1 MEEEK
6 DALKYAALMFK
17 QLNGDLTP
25 AEQQE
30 LENWL
35 AADVRHRALLED
47 LQHKETFSEDIAFFD
62 GLDVEADWL
71 AVAARH
77 NFKPVPWLIGWKR
90 IAQWSVAAV
99 LLGAIALV
107 FKWQHSNN
115 EPDKSIVAT
124 NNTKFKN
131 DVLPGSSK
139 AVLQLANGQ
148 TVDLNDNSTT
158 PITEE
163 DGTHIAQQT
172 GQLVYNNG
180 KPAGQE
186 QETLFNTLST
196 PRAGQY
202 QLTLPD
208 GTKVWLNASS
218 SIRFP
223 LRFSGKERLVELTG
237 EGYFEVAKNTA
248 MPFRV
253 KVNGMEVAVLGTH
266 FNIIAYNGV
275 TKTTLTEGAVKIQL
289 PDKRSW
295 QLVPGQ
301 QAVVKNDA
309 VQVAFT
315 DVEKA
320 IAWKEGVFYFK
331 EDDFEDI
338 IAQIARWYDLDI
350 EIKGKIPGKRISGNI
365 NREARLSQV
374 LEMLNFVS
382 GANFNIDGKKVTV
395 IF

>member
-1 MEEEK
+1 MEQEK
-6 DALKYAALMFK
+6 DVQHYAALIFK
-17 QLNGDLTP
+17 QLNGEITL

-30 LENWL
+30 LDSWL
-35 AADVRHRALLED
+35 EADVRHRSLLESLYNKD
-47 LQHKETFSEDIAFFD
+47 MVSKEIAFFE
-62 GLDVEADWL
+62 GIDVEADWQ
-71 AVAARH
+71 AVAARTR
-77 NFKPVPWLIGWKR
+77 FKPAARV
-90 IAQWSVAAV
+90 IAWRRMARWSVAAALLAGIV
-99 LLGAIALV
+99 LLYR
-107 FKWQHSNN
+107 WQQR
-115 EPDKSIVAT
+115 EDMAPGIVAS
-124 NNTKFKN
+124 NTVKFKN
-131 DVLPGSSK
+131 DVLPGSNK

-148 TVDLNDNSTT
+148 TVNLNDNSTT

-163 DGTHIAQQT
+163 DGTKIAQQT

-180 KPAGQE
+180 AAGKDSQE
-186 QETLFNTLST
+186 DLFNTLST

-253 KVNGMEVAVLGTH
+253 MVNGMEVAVLGTH

-275 TKTTLTEGAVKIQL
+275 TKTTLTEGAVKIKL
-289 PDKRSW
+289 ADKRTW

-301 QAVVKNDA
+301 QAVVKKDA

-338 IAQIARWYDLDI
+338 MEQIARWYDLDI
-350 EIKGKIPGKRISGNI
+350 QIKGKIPGKRISGNI

-382 GANFNIDGKKVTV
+382 GATFSIDGKKVTAV
-395 IF
+395 F

>member
-1 MEEEK
+1 MEQEK
-6 DALKYAALMFK
+6 DAQHYAALIFK
-17 QLNGDLTP
+17 QLNGEITP

-30 LENWL
+30 LDSWL
-35 AADVRHRALLED
+35 EADVRNRALLESLRNKD
-47 LQHKETFSEDIAFFD
+47 TVSKEMAFFD
-62 GLDVEADWL
+62 GIDVEADWQ
-71 AVAARH
+71 AVAARTQ
-77 NFKPVPWLIGWKR
+77 FKPAARVIAWKR
-90 IAQWSVAAV
+90 MARWSVAAALLVGMV
-99 LLGAIALV
+99 LLYR
-107 FKWQHSNN
+107 WQQGREAV
-115 EPDKSIVAT
+115 EPGIVAS
-124 NNTKFKN
+124 NTVKFKN
-131 DVLPGSSK
+131 DVLPGSNK

-148 TVDLNDNSTT
+148 TVDLNDHSTT

-163 DGTHIAQQT
+163 DGTKIAQQT

-180 KPAGQE
+180 TGKDNQE
-186 QETLFNTLST
+186 ALFNTLST

-253 KVNGMEVAVLGTH
+253 MVNGMEVAVLGTH

-275 TKTTLTEGAVKIQL
+275 TKTTLTEGAVKIRL
-289 PDKRSW
+289 ADKRTW
-295 QLVPGQ
+295 QLAPGQ
-301 QAVVKNDA
+301 QAVVKKDA
-309 VQVAFT
+309 VQVAYT

-338 IAQIARWYDLDI
+338 MEQIARWYDLDI
-350 EIKGKIPGKRISGNI
+350 QIKGKIPGKRISGNI

-382 GANFNIDGKKVTV
+382 GATFSIDGKKVTAV
-395 IF
+395 F